1 LRDYHKDPFPHSLL
15 SIRQQVARSFQV
27 LLRRL
32 GRGEASATLEA
43 AFRSP
48 LKVAER
54 VALLRDSSEHGL
66 FKRPDGDFVA
76 LLESL
81 YESHRDVGGAVLV
94 ALCRMGQTS
103 LLARVSQD
111 EGSLYQLQ
119 IFLRQLSPT
128 SDIWND
134 EVAGV
139 LATLCQKP
147 ELGEQ
152 CLRSLADWARSEAA
166 HDAAAGTVAAV
177 AGAASEALTSET

>member
-1 LRDYHKDPFPHSLL
+1 M
-15 SIRQQVARSFQV
+15 ARSFQV

-32 GRGEASATLEA
+32 GSRDASATLEA

-66 FKRPDGDFVA
+66 LNRDFEP

-103 LLARVSQD
+103 LLTRVSQD
-111 EGSLYQLQ
+111 EGSLAFFWLA
-119 IFLRQLSPT
+119 LRT
-128 SDIWND
+128 
-134 EVAGV
+134 
-139 LATLCQKP
+139 
-147 ELGEQ
+147 
-152 CLRSLADWARSEAA
+152 
-166 HDAAAGTVAAV
+166 
-177 AGAASEALTSET
+177 LTSWVSI